1 MILRL
6 GQAGREVTVDDYDI
20 APFTPGDY
28 DEALALWKRTPGMGI
43 SEADSRARMS
53 DFLLR
58 NQGFSFAA
66 RSPAGG
72 PLVGT
77 VLCGSDSR
85 RGYLYHLAVDEGHR
99 RRGIGAALAGRA
111 LAALKASGV
120 DKCHL
125 MVIAGNETGAAFW
138 RAQGWTLR
146 EDIEL
151 YSKTIA

>member
-1 MILRL
+1 V
-6 GQAGREVTVDDYDI
+6 ENYDI
-20 APFTPGDY
+20 AAFTSADY
-28 DEALALWKRTPGMGI
+28 DEALALWKRTPGMGL
-43 SEADSRARMS
+43 SEADSRERIA

-58 NQGFSFAA
+58 NRRFSFAA
-66 RSPAGG
+66 RLPEGG
-72 PLVGT
+72 TLVGT
-77 VLCGSDSR
+77 ILCGCDSR
-85 RGYLYHLAVDEGHR
+85 RGYLYHLAVDEGYR

-125 MVIAGNETGAAFW
+125 MVIAGNESGAAFW

-151 YSKTIA
+151 YSKTISL

>member
-1 MILRL
+1 V
-6 GQAGREVTVDDYDI
+6 ENYDI
-20 APFTPGDY
+20 SAFAPDDY
-28 DEALALWKRTPGMGI
+28 DEALALWRRTPGMGI
-43 SEADSRARMS
+43 SEADSRDRISA
-53 DFLLR
+53 FLLR
-58 NQGFSFAA
+58 NQGLSFAA
-66 RSPAGG
+66 RSPEGG
-72 PLVGT
+72 VLVGT

-85 RGYLYHLAVDEGHR
+85 RGYLYHLAVDEGYR

-125 MVIAGNETGAAFW
+125 MVIVGNESGAAFW
-138 RAQGWTLR
+138 KAQGWTLR

>member
-1 MILRL
+1 MV
-6 GQAGREVTVDDYDI
+6 ENYDI
-20 APFTPGDY
+20 AAFIPGDY

-43 SEADSRARMS
+43 SEADSRARIA

-58 NQGFSFAA
+58 NRGFSFAA
-66 RSPAGG
+66 RSSEGG
-72 PLVGT
+72 TLVGT

-85 RGYLYHLAVDEGHR
+85 RGYLYHLAVDEGYR
-99 RRGIGAALAGRA
+99 RRGIGTALAERA

-120 DKCHL
+120 EKCHL
-125 MVIAGNETGAAFW
+125 MVIAGNESGAAFW
-138 RAQGWTLR
+138 RARGWTPR